1 MAGPRRS
8 QVRWAL
14 VQDRFNL
21 DLHAGDEPSARR
33 HVVRLHHKG
42 VPVRTI
48 LEEIFVPAARSV
60 GDAWAAGQIGVA
72 EEHRASEILARL
84 LAELRPR
91 SLGRPRGTAVVGA
104 VHDER
109 HTLPTT
115 MAALALRE
123 DRWRVEH
130 LGSDV
135 PADSLRRF
143 VRGNHVD
150 LLVLSVTTIERSQ
163 ASEEAAQELAAQGV
177 AALVGAPGKTL
188 DELCRRARAT
198 LAP

>member
-1 MAGPRRS
+1 MAGPRKS
-8 QVRWAL
+8 QVRWEL

-33 HVVRLHHKG
+33 HVVRLHRTG

-48 LEEIFVPAARSV
+48 LEELFVPAARSV
-60 GDAWAAGQIGVA
+60 GDAWAAGEIGVA

-91 SLGRPRGTAVVGA
+91 NSGRPRGTAVVGA

-123 DRWRVEH
+123 DRWRVQH

-143 VRGNHVD
+143 VRANHVD
-150 LLVLSVTTIERSQ
+150 LLVLSVTTAERSP
-163 ASEEAAQELAAQGV
+163 ASEEAARELGAQGV

-198 LAP
+198 LAR